1 MSMSSVSASGIQ
13 AGLFRFS
20 TAANDLA
27 NALTPGFR
35 AARADQVDR
44 RGGGTAIGSV
54 TRSFSRGP
62 VALAA
67 GGFALAIQGP
77 GFFRVQTPQGEA
89 FTRAGTFG
97 VDAAGAIVTPDGGVL
112 AGAGTVPADATS
124 ILVAQDGRVLAVFPD
139 GSVRQVGE
147 IPLASFGNPGGLEE
161 LGASLFAAGPASGP
175 PLPGA
180 AGLVVFGALEGSD
193 VSMAAESAEL
203 AFARAGVE
211 ANLAAQRAQ
220 DETLGELL
228 DILG

>member
-1 MSMSSVSASGIQ
+1 MPASGIQ

-20 TAANDLA
+20 TAANNLA

-54 TRSFSRGP
+54 PRSFAPGA

-77 GFFRVQTPQGEA
+77 GFFSVQTPQGEA
-89 FTRAGTFG
+89 FTRAGVFG
-97 VDAAGAIVTPDGGVL
+97 VDAAGAIVTPEGGVL
-112 AGAGTVPADATS
+112 AGAGTVPAEATS
-124 ILVAQDGRVLAVFPD
+124 IFVAPDGRILAVFPD

-147 IPLASFGNPGGLEE
+147 LAFASFGNPGGLEAP
-161 LGASLFAAGPASGP
+161 GGSLFAAGSASGP
-175 PLPGA
+175 PLQGA
-180 AGLVVFGALEGSD
+180 AGRIVFGALEASN
-193 VSMAAESAEL
+193 VSVAAESAEL

-211 ANLAAQRAQ
+211 ANLAAQRTR